1 MVRRGP
7 TAVLALLLAWTLIL
21 PVAVVA
27 QDSPP
32 VPRLRPPIEAPAAT
46 ALAAEPAPTP
56 GQRLLLQGANSPFAD
71 AGADAPSAGT
81 VPLNP
86 ARADTLAVPRPPVPE
101 AAAPPARTAAL
112 PPQDLRPAEPA
123 SLRRGT
129 FTLEARLSPGG
140 ATLGEEVTWRI
151 YDPVPVNGR
160 LPLLGRATGGLI
172 RVRLDPG
179 DYIVHAAYGRAGS
192 TRRIAVTDPTGGEVV
207 SLNAGGMRLSAVNG
221 QIETLGAVDARFDIY
236 APDESG
242 SDERYLIVG
251 DAPPGKVI
259 SLNAGTY
266 HVVSRYGDANA
277 IVRADIRVEPGQLT
291 EATIFQHAAKLTL
304 KLVSQR
310 GGEAI
315 ANTQWSVVTEAGE
328 TVIESVGA
336 FPNVVLSEGEYI
348 AIARN
353 NGRIFESKFT
363 VAEGQHRD
371 VEVLVQ

>member
-1 MVRRGP
+1 M
-7 TAVLALLLAWTLIL
+7 L
-21 PVAVVA
+21 PLVAAA
-27 QDSPP
+27 QDNPP
-32 VPRLRPPIEAPAAT
+32 VPRLRPPIEAPATTAT
-46 ALAAEPAPTP
+46 ALTAEPAPTP

-86 ARADTLAVPRPPVPE
+86 ARAATLAVPRPPAPE
-101 AAAPPARTAAL
+101 TPATSTAAV

-140 ATLGEEVTWRI
+140 PTLGEEVTWRI

-221 QIETLGAVDARFDIY
+221 RSEELGGGDARFDIY

-251 DAPPGKVI
+251 NAPPGKVI

-353 NGRIFESKFT
+353 NGRIFEVKFT
-363 VAEGQHRD
+363 VEEGQHRD
-371 VEVLVQ
+371 IEVLVQ